1 MSNLLAFL
9 CIVKMFFQKNAEEP
23 KLPLYDFVLVYK
35 EDKNDANKA
44 EKERQVFE
52 ENLKNYGMIIDP
64 EEQSDDVGRFHC

>member
-1 MSNLLAFL
+1 
-9 CIVKMFFQKNAEEP
+9 MFFQKNGEEP